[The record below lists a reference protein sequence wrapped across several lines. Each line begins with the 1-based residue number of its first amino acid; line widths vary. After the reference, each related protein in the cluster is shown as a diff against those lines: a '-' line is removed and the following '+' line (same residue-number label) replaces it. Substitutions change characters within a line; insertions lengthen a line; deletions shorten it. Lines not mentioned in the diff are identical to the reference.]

1 MHKVKCFYCGG
12 TFDRDKIPFVK
23 INERRYAHQTCA
35 EEQSPEVRQEVID
48 KEEFWQC
55 IKTIFGP
62 KYNYMMINRQ
72 ATNFINEYGY
82 TWSGMTKS
90 LQWFFIINHG
100 SKEKGNE
107 GIGILP
113 FIYDKAKEYYYN
125 IYLAELKNKE
135 VKEMRQVVDFDI
147 QSPRAWQRPPH
158 LLDLGE

>member
-1 MHKVKCFYCGG
+1 
-12 TFDRDKIPFVK
+12 
-23 INERRYAHQTCA
+23 
-35 EEQSPEVRQEVID
+35 
-48 KEEFWQC
+48 
-55 IKTIFGP
+55 
-62 KYNYMMINRQ
+62 MINKQ

-158 LLDLGE
+158 LLDLEDN